1 MIILDTSAAV
11 ELLLSLPL
19 SRKVQEHLNRVDW
32 QIIAPQLL
40 IVEVLQVLR
49 RRVIAGYTSLPE
61 ADEARDL
68 LSELNIRLYGHK
80 LFVDRIWELRDNMS
94 AYDASYVA
102 LAEASE
108 LELLTSDGRLAKAP
122 GHNAR
127 ITLIS

>member
-61 ADEARDL
+61 ADEARSL
-68 LSELNIRLYGHK
+68 LSELNIRLYGHE

-108 LELLTSDGRLAKAP
+108 LELLTSDRRLANAP
-122 GHNAR
+122 GHDAR